1 MAKGNN
7 QPKKFLTLSRKQSR
21 DNSSDMAPSK
31 SSSVQAAASAQA
43 AALTAAA
50 AAAVPTINKLD
61 VDSLRQG
68 QLYLL
73 RSRMVKLALFE
84 GWNDDA
90 CLVFSVLREEANP
103 MCWSEVKYLAGDFDA
118 FEAFSPDGNPPIWVW
133 KRVLG
138 TDLPHHW
145 FRMFEEARR
154 RQSDWNAVYGEES
167 TENELSNRPIVLA
180 GTGADNDG
188 TTSPGPDRD
197 NLRAFIMGSP
207 TEPGNGTVAS
217 NNHGTME
224 NRLIHDDGLNKST
237 KVGKKSRKGLA
248 GVFF

>member
-1 MAKGNN
+1 
-7 QPKKFLTLSRKQSR
+7 
-21 DNSSDMAPSK
+21 MAPSK
-31 SSSVQAAASAQA
+31 SSTLQTTGAAQA
-43 AALTAAA
+43 AAIAAA
-50 AAAVPTINKLD
+50 AAAIPILNMLD

-118 FEAFSPDGNPPIWVW
+118 FEAFGPDGNPPIWNW
-133 KRVLG
+133 KLALG
-138 TDLPHHW
+138 TNLPHHW

-154 RQSDWNAVYGEES
+154 RQSDWNAVYGEDS
-167 TENELSNRPIVLA
+167 AENELSNRPITLA
-180 GTGADNDG
+180 GTGDSTQNDG

-197 NLRAFIMGSP
+197 NLRAFIMSSP
-207 TEPGNGTVAS
+207 TEPGNGTVSS
-217 NNHGTME
+217 NRFGTME
-224 NRLIHDDGLNKST
+224 NRLPEDGFNKSA
-237 KVGKKSRKGLA
+237 KGGKKSRKGLA